1 MSASRRDLLTE
12 PNGKAARR
20 SGFQAGGLQV
30 YVVDV
35 DVDPDDGSFTFAV
48 FCRRRLSEG
57 GRAPWDARPRCTLR
71 LSQAPV
77 AQGIERS
84 PPEREVA
91 GSNPAGRTR
100 EFRKPSRLGATLR
113 PFNIERTLDETHHLC
128 SARARAARRDRDRRR
143 CCEGP
148 RQDEASRGEGS
159 TARALPAAA
168 AYLGVTPVALRTE
181 LRSGKSLAQVA
192 TAKGKSVDG
201 LKTALVAAIKTKVD
215 AAKAA
220 GKLDAARAD
229 RLLQRA
235 PQLVERL
242 VNAKP
247 RAHAQRAKAA
257 RGGLLKT
264 AATYLGVTNA
274 QLVTDL
280 RAGKSLAAGRDGEEQ
295 VRRRTEA
302 GAARSPEAEGRR
314 GGRRGQARRR
324 PRAEAARARTRAHRA
339 ARQPLAELTPARR

>member
-1 MSASRRDLLTE
+1 MRRITSVLLVLGLLAGVGTAVAVAKA
-12 PNGKAARR
+12 PGK
-20 SGFQAGGLQV
+20 
-30 YVVDV
+30 
-35 DVDPDDGSFTFAV
+35 T
-48 FCRRRLSEG
+48 
-57 GRAPWDARPRCTLR
+57 
-71 LSQAPV
+71 
-77 AQGIERS
+77 
-84 PPEREVA
+84 
-91 GSNPAGRTR
+91 
-100 EFRKPSRLGATLR
+100 KP
-113 PFNIERTLDETHHLC
+113 
-128 SARARAARRDRDRRR
+128 RAAKV
-143 CCEGP
+143 
-148 RQDEASRGEGS
+148 QQRGL
-159 TARALPAAA
+159 LPAAA

-215 AAKAA
+215 AAKAT

-247 RAHAQRAKAA
+247 RARAMRAKGA

-280 RAGKSLAAGRDGEEQ
+280 RAGKSLAQVATAKSKSVDGLKQALLAALKQKVDAAVDAGRLD
-295 VRRRTEA
+295 
-302 GAARSPEAEGRR
+302 
-314 GGRRGQARRR
+314 
-324 PRAEAARARTRAHRA
+324 AARAQRLLERA
-339 ARQPLAELTPARR
+339 PAHIERLVNRSRS

>member
-1 MSASRRDLLTE
+1 MRRITSVLLVLGLLAGVGTAVAVAKA
-12 PNGKAARR
+12 PGKA
-20 SGFQAGGLQV
+20 
-30 YVVDV
+30 
-35 DVDPDDGSFTFAV
+35 
-48 FCRRRLSEG
+48 
-57 GRAPWDARPRCTLR
+57 
-71 LSQAPV
+71 
-77 AQGIERS
+77 
-84 PPEREVA
+84 
-91 GSNPAGRTR
+91 
-100 EFRKPSRLGATLR
+100 KP
-113 PFNIERTLDETHHLC
+113 
-128 SARARAARRDRDRRR
+128 RAAKV
-143 CCEGP
+143 
-148 RQDEASRGEGS
+148 QQRGL
-159 TARALPAAA
+159 LPAAA

-247 RAHAQRAKAA
+247 RARAQRAKAA
-257 RGGLLKT
+257 RGGLLKA

-280 RAGKSLAAGRDGEEQ
+280 RAGKSLAQVATAKSKSVDGLKQALLAALKQKVDAAVAAGRLD
-295 VRRRTEA
+295 
-302 GAARSPEAEGRR
+302 
-314 GGRRGQARRR
+314 
-324 PRAEAARARTRAHRA
+324 AARAQKLLERA
-339 ARQPLAELTPARR
+339 PAHIERLVNRSRS